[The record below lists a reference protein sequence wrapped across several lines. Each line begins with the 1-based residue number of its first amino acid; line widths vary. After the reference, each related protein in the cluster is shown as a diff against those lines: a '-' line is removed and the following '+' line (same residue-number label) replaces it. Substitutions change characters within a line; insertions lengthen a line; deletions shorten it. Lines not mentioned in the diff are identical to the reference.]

1 MARRTPAQ
9 TVPMPLDPIQFLGA
23 RVSWTRELEVD
34 VKMGGCSYGKRFASE
49 ALAVTDAALL
59 DAVVEF
65 MAEGWVAARK
75 AMLRSRLEQL
85 DVVAE
90 VRRVQASKEW
100 ADVCSKVSQER
111 RWIARASLRSAV
123 RHSIETG
130 ASLEQCLNLVREEF
144 VRSTH
149 EE

>member
-23 RVSWTRELEVD
+23 RVSWTRELEVN
-34 VKMGGCSYGKRFASE
+34 VKMGECFYGKRFASE

-75 AMLRSRLEQL
+75 AMLRSQLEQL

-100 ADVCSKVSQER
+100 TDICSKVSRER
-111 RWIARASLRSAV
+111 RSSARAGLRSAV
-123 RHSIETG
+123 KFSIETG
-130 ASLEQCLNLVREEF
+130 ATLEQCLDLVRQEF

>member
-23 RVSWTRELEVD
+23 RVSWTRELEVN
-34 VKMGGCSYGKRFASE
+34 VKMGECFYGKRFASE

-75 AMLRSRLEQL
+75 AMLRSQLEQL

-100 ADVCSKVSQER
+100 TDACSEVSRER
-111 RWIARASLRSAV
+111 STGARASLRSAV

-144 VRSTH
+144 VRGAH